1 MKLKTKIGS
10 ALATGALVLATFGGV
25 QGAALATAEPAAAWT
40 LKITQVNPTEY
51 IRYGTHTHKPKSAWC
66 LATGYCHLTKIAVW
80 GKNKYYPQGK
90 WFYHNDIH

>member
-1 MKLKTKIGS
+1 MKTRSKLG
-10 ALATGALVLATFGGV
+10 AVLATGALVLATFGGA

-51 IRYGTHTHKPKSAWC
+51 THAHYSHKTKSAWC
-66 LATGYCHLTKIAVW
+66 LATGYCHMTRIAVW
-80 GKNKYYPQGK
+80 GKNSTYPRGK